1 MLVAIGLAGTVAYIS
16 VTGLLKLF
24 TGLGTAG
31 LILFIVIETSKIL
44 ITSAL
49 HTFSDR
55 MGWGLKTFL
64 VFMVAATMMVTS
76 LGIYGLFSSSYKNSY
91 TKSENTGSQIELL
104 EKKRDGYQGQLEIIN
119 KEKESVTLTISD
131 LSNGLSNN
139 VIQYKDRETGEI
151 ITTTSS
157 STRRTLEK
165 QLDRAIERQDVLNTK
180 SEGLSEKV
188 FELENNIMET
198 KLGDDAST
206 ELGPL
211 MYLADVTGSSMDD
224 VMKWFM
230 LLLVFIGD
238 PLAVVMVIVFN
249 RAMGKSDQD
258 TDQVTTRSP
267 TDDELYDDHDQSVV
281 DDFNM
286 AVADHIEQQ
295 EERLPFVEEK
305 PTKRVTRLTE
315 GKEISNTKPPTT
327 TPKPT
332 PMPAPQKP
340 RYPHLQHGLIE
351 EVDPKVEILPKK
363 EIKDIIIEEENPRN
377 EVVMPKKEDIIIEE
391 ENPND
396 EIDVSDEK
404 VESLWDIVGEQ
415 QDKLGESVDK
425 TITDSKVSKTWTNAV
440 NNRRRNGGTNRMG
453 ISRL

>member
-31 LILFIVIETSKIL
+31 LILFIIIEISKIL

-55 MGWGLKTFL
+55 MGIGLKIFL
-64 VFMVAATMMVTS
+64 TFMVVATMMVTS

-91 TKSENTGSQIELL
+91 MKSENTGSQIELL
-104 EKKRDGYQGQLEIIN
+104 EKKRNGYQEQLDIIN

-157 STRRTLEK
+157 STRRVLEK
-165 QLDRAIERQDVLNTK
+165 QLDRAIERQEVLNTK

-188 FELENNIMET
+188 FELENSIMET
-198 KLGDDAST
+198 KLGDDASA

-211 MYLADVTGSSMDD
+211 IYLSDVSGMPMDD

-249 RAMGKSDQD
+249 RTMGKSDQVTD
-258 TDQVTTRSP
+258 QKVMCSGKVTDQVTDQVTTRSP
-267 TDDELYDDHDQSVV
+267 TKLLTDDELYDDHDQNMV
-281 DDFNM
+281 DEFNM
-286 AVADHIEQQ
+286 AVADHLKQQ
-295 EERLPFVEEK
+295 EERLPFVEEN
-305 PTKRVTRLTE
+305 PTRSVPKLTE
-315 GKEISNTKPPTT
+315 GKEISNQKFVT
-327 TPKPT
+327 TPRPT
-332 PMPAPQKP
+332 VMPAPQKP
-340 RYPHLQHGLIE
+340 KTYWGQHGLIE
-351 EVDPKVEILPKK
+351 ELNPKDEVFVPKK
-363 EIKDIIIEEENPRN
+363 EPKNIEIIIEEENP
-377 EVVMPKKEDIIIEE
+377 K
-391 ENPND
+391 D
-396 EIDVSDEK
+396 EIEILDQK
-404 VESLWDIVGEQ
+404 VESLWDIVGKQ
-415 QDKLGESVDK
+415 QDKLDESVDK
-425 TITDSKVSKTWTNAV
+425 TIKDSDNSKTWTRAV
-440 NNRRRNGGTNRMG
+440 NRRGGSTNRMG
-453 ISRL
+453 ISRI